1 MLIKGSF
8 KYKTNNWLD
17 NQKWQNNR
25 LIVIKLES
33 YLHQHPPFHKN
44 KSSTMKFFLPI
55 CLFVLISI
63 FPAPTSHAQK
73 ITGDISKMQNEF
85 KVDENLLMATNWRY
99 VKAALAE
106 TGEAIHTADDNYDYF
121 LSLKYDYTYEY
132 YLNGK
137 RDKGTWL
144 LNDESNELYYNF
156 RNIKWWEIVEF
167 SETELILEF
176 KIGTREYNYIF
187 ERVEYKDTP
196 FQQAANNLPVVKVND
211 RKARRRAKKPKKTLK
226 NVSKKEELI
235 PIEIQLAGGGF
246 YGGLNPIVKDFV
258 HIKTSGRYIKE
269 QESLQNGSVKR
280 VDDVEREDLER
291 LVQFIESKGFFDYD
305 RTYDCVAGDC
315 IKRKRKKP
323 TPIPLRLSV
332 RYGDEYNIVIVTIY
346 GRDDRRGDYV
356 QYPKELDM
364 IVAGINK
371 LIGE

>member
-1 MLIKGSF
+1 
-8 KYKTNNWLD
+8 
-17 NQKWQNNR
+17 
-25 LIVIKLES
+25 
-33 YLHQHPPFHKN
+33 
-44 KSSTMKFFLPI
+44 MKIFLPI

-63 FPAPTSHAQK
+63 LPASRSYAQK
-73 ITGDISKMQNEF
+73 ITGDVSKMHNEF

-99 VKAALAE
+99 VKTALAE
-106 TGEAIHTADDNYDYF
+106 TAEAIHTADDNYDYF

-156 RNIKWWEIVEF
+156 RNIKWWKIVEF
-167 SETELILEF
+167 NETELILEF
-176 KIGTREYNYIF
+176 KLGSKKYNYIF

-196 FQQAANNLPVVKVND
+196 FQKAANDLPTVKVNE

-269 QESLQNGSVKR
+269 QESLQDGSIKR

-291 LVQFIESKGFFDYD
+291 LVKFIESKNFFEYD

-315 IKRKRKKP
+315 IKRKRQKP

-332 RYGDEYNIVIVTIY
+332 RYGDKYNIVIVTIY
-346 GRDDRRGDYV
+346 GRDDKRGDYV
-356 QYPKELDM
+356 DYPKELDM
-364 IVAGINK
+364 IVTGINK
-371 LIGE
+371 LVGE